1 MVATALLGAVGAGAA
16 NGAASITGGTAGP
29 AKSGITSDS
38 TFNIGGNTGIGSSSG
53 GLLSGLTSN
62 PQSLAMVGLIAIGV
76 AIVLT
81 RGRR

>member
-1 MVATALLGAVGAGAA
+1 MVAGALLGAAGAG
-16 NGAASITGGTAGP
+16 GGTSVSGGTAGP

-62 PQSLAMVGLIAIGV
+62 PKSLAMIGLIAIGV